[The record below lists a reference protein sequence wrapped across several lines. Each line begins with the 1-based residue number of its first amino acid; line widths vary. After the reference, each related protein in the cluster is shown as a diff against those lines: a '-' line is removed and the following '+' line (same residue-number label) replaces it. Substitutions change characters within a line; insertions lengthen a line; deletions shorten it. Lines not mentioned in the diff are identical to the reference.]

1 MVCRRETRVELVMAP
16 GKLRL
21 TILSNAGLNRDDDD
35 DDVVEEED
43 VTVG

>member
-1 MVCRRETRVELVMAP
+1 MELVMAP

-35 DDVVEEED
+35 DDDDDVVEEED

>member
-1 MVCRRETRVELVMAP
+1 MELVMAP

-35 DDVVEEED
+35 DVVEEED

>member
-1 MVCRRETRVELVMAP
+1 MELVMAP

-35 DDVVEEED
+35 DDDDVVEEED

>member
-1 MVCRRETRVELVMAP
+1 MAP

-35 DDVVEEED
+35 DDDDDVVEEED

>member
-1 MVCRRETRVELVMAP
+1 MELVMAP

-35 DDVVEEED
+35 DDDDDDVVEEED